1 MTVKGRGQA
10 SGAGPGDRQ
19 GRGLVAGRGRD
30 RGQSRGTGR
39 GRGRASGTGPGLERL
54 SSGLRPPGW
63 AGGLALR
70 TKTPEGHGDLFPD
83 RLVILLKQ
91 SIVFRAGNS
100 QYIPPALRGNK
111 PFQFLVVSSGLD
123 FEIIIEISVVGE
135 CAQFEADL

>member
-1 MTVKGRGQA
+1 M
-10 SGAGPGDRQ
+10 
-19 GRGLVAGRGRD
+19 AGRGRD

-39 GRGRASGTGPGLERL
+39 GRASGTGLGLERL

-63 AGGLALR
+63 AGGLALP

-100 QYIPPALRGNK
+100 QYVPPALRGNK
-111 PFQFLVVSSGLD
+111 PFQFSVVSSGLD
-123 FEIIIEISVVGE
+123 FEINRNLGIWRRW
-135 CAQFEADL
+135 

>member
-1 MTVKGRGQA
+1 MTVKGRGQG
-10 SGAGPGDRQ
+10 SGAGPGERQ

-39 GRGRASGTGPGLERL
+39 GRGRASGTGPGFERL
-54 SSGLRPPGW
+54 SLGLRPPGW
-63 AGGLALR
+63 VGGLALP

-100 QYIPPALRGNK
+100 QRPPPALRGNN
-111 PFQFLVVSSGLD
+111 PFQFLVVSSDLD
-123 FEIIIEISVVGE
+123 FEINRNLGSWRRWSV
-135 CAQFEADL
+135 